1 MMKRFEVGDRVRIDI
16 PDQPNPDFE
25 CLHNLMEQS
34 SKSFRMTR
42 EL

>member
-1 MMKRFEVGDRVRIDI
+1 MTKRFEVGDRVRIDI
-16 PDQPNPDFE
+16 PDQTDPDFE
-25 CLHNLMEQS
+25 RLHGLMEQS